1 MGEIVAPQRVQGSSQ
16 TLIIKAMPQIR
27 VARVVP
33 DVTGVDKTFDY
44 SIPDELVNSL
54 HLGMRVRVPL
64 HGRNVAG
71 WVVGIGEPSA
81 GLAISKLRAVLKV
94 LGFGPNQEIIDLAQ
108 WASKRWVGRL
118 RSFISASAPN
128 TLISKVPTAR
138 YSPHKL
144 KYSLPVVDEIVQ
156 LGGGL
161 LTVSPLEVLAPVIS
175 ALASDRPTI
184 VIVPTQHRA
193 RLLAASLKSNGFS
206 VALWPQ
212 EWASALGGVDLVV
225 GTRSVVWA
233 PVSQLSMIVVV
244 DEHDDLLQEERSPT
258 WHARDVAIERTHR
271 IGALCV
277 LLSPTPSQ
285 VARNWA
291 GSRVVELPATQVQ
304 YSWPKID
311 ILDRNQD
318 EKWSTSL
325 ISSELIS
332 ELRDTTRRVVCVYNT
347 KGQARLIA
355 CGSCRTIFRCEQC
368 DAAVTQRDRTTLEC
382 PRCAVTRPVVCQ
394 ACGSSSSALLKPGV
408 SRLREEL
415 QAAAN
420 RDVEEVTAGT
430 IEIDQR
436 LDVFIGTEA
445 VLHRVQSADTVV
457 FLDIDAELLAPR
469 YRASELV
476 ATLVVHA
483 ARLVGS
489 STKGPRIL
497 IQTHTPDNQLL
508 AGLSTGNLDAYS
520 ASEQFRR
527 RLLKFPPF
535 GALAEVTGPGT
546 QTFLESLGSSL
557 LVQTVIKD
565 ASHGLVRAQSWQE
578 LSETLLNAKRPAKSR
593 LSIHVD
599 PPRV

>member
-1 MGEIVAPQRVQGSSQ
+1 
-16 TLIIKAMPQIR
+16 MPQIR

-54 HLGMRVRVPL
+54 HPGMRVRVPL

-71 WVVGIGEPSA
+71 WVVGIGEPSV
-81 GLAISKLRAVLKV
+81 GLEISKLRAVLKV
-94 LGFGPNQEIIDLAQ
+94 LGVGPNQEIIDLAQ

-118 RSFISASAPN
+118 RSFIAASAPN

-144 KYSLPVVDEIVQ
+144 KNSLPVVDEIVQ

-161 LTVSPLEVLAPVIS
+161 LTVSPLEDLAPVIS

-193 RLLAASLKSNGFS
+193 RLLAASFKSNGFS

-277 LLSPTPSQ
+277 LLSPIPSQ

-332 ELRDTTRRVVCVYNT
+332 ELRDMTRRVVCVYNT
-347 KGQARLIA
+347 KGRARLIA

-394 ACGSSSSALLKPGV
+394 ACGSSSCALLKPGV

-436 LDVFIGTEA
+436 LDLFIGTEA

-508 AGLSTGNLDAYS
+508 VGLSIGNLDAYS
-520 ASEQFRR
+520 ASEQLRR

-535 GALAEVTGPGT
+535 GALAEVTGLGT

-557 LVQTVIKD
+557 LVQTVVKD

-578 LSETLLNAKRPAKSR
+578 LSETLHNTKRPAKSR

>member
-1 MGEIVAPQRVQGSSQ
+1 
-16 TLIIKAMPQIR
+16 MPQIR

-44 SIPDELVNSL
+44 LIPDELVDSL

-71 WVVGIGEPSA
+71 WVVDIGEPSV

-94 LGFGPNQEIIDLAQ
+94 LGLGPNQEIIDLAQ

-118 RSFISASAPN
+118 RSFISASAAK
-128 TLISKVPTAR
+128 TLISKVPIAR
-138 YSPHKL
+138 YSSHNL
-144 KYSLPVVDEIVQ
+144 KYSLPIADEIMR

-161 LTVSPLEVLAPVIS
+161 LTVSPLEDLAPVIS
-175 ALASDRPTI
+175 ALASGRQTI
-184 VIVPTQHRA
+184 VVVPTQHRA

-225 GTRSVVWA
+225 GTRSVIWA
-233 PVSQLSMIVVV
+233 PVNRLSMIVVV

-258 WHARDVAIERTHR
+258 WHARDVAIERAHR
-271 IGALCV
+271 AGALCV

-291 GSRVVELPATQVQ
+291 GSRVVDLPATQPQ

-347 KGQARLIA
+347 KGRARLIA

-382 PRCAVTRPVVCQ
+382 PRCALTRPVVCQ
-394 ACGSSSSALLKPGV
+394 SCGSSSCALLKPGV

-420 RDVEEVTAGT
+420 RDVEEVTSGT
-430 IEIDQR
+430 TADSTPGSREVNQR

-476 ATLVVHA
+476 ATLIVHA

-489 STKGPRIL
+489 STKDPRIL
-497 IQTHTPDNQLL
+497 IQTHTPDNELL
-508 AGLSTGNLDAYS
+508 TGLSTGNLDAYS
-520 ASEQFRR
+520 ASEQLRR

-535 GALAEVTGPGT
+535 GALAEVTGAGT
-546 QTFLESLGSSL
+546 QAFLESLGSSL
-557 LVQTVIKD
+557 LVQTVVKD
-565 ASHGLVRAQSWQE
+565 ATHGLVRAQSWQE
-578 LSETLLNAKRPAKSR
+578 LSEILLTTNRPAKSR